1 MFKNIEEMINY
12 CKEFKVEVIDFKV
25 VDMKGR
31 WHRLS
36 ITSQKKPRMIWSKK
50 RGTWRRR

>member
-1 MFKNIEEMINY
+1 MFKNIKEMIEY
-12 CKEFKVEVIDFKV
+12 CTIENVEVIDLKV

-36 ITSQKKPRMIWSKK
+36 ITS
-50 RGTWRRR
+50 